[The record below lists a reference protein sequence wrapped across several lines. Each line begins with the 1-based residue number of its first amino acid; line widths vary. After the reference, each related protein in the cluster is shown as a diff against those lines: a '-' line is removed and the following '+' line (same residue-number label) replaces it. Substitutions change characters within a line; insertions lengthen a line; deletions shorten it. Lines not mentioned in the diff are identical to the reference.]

1 LGQLR
6 ADLPTA
12 MLAVNVTA
20 IGAVQVLRERAF
32 VLPRDMGLDCFYDV
46 ERLAVLSPFRTVI
59 ERPAGDLG
67 TLGTQ
72 MLRAGLYQI
81 KYGPCFRYT
90 QR

>member
-1 LGQLR
+1 
-6 ADLPTA
+6 
-12 MLAVNVTA
+12 MLAVTVTA

-32 VLPRDMGLDCFYDV
+32 VRPRDVGLDCFYDV

-72 MLRAGLYQI
+72 ILRAGLYQI